1 MSEWDVGEG
10 RGGLFIENRTHDHE
24 NKTLSIRIML
34 YARFYGLFKVMTCP
48 QTSRV
53 ILGSAVSLAFSTFG
67 AWAGLIYTPFPP
79 FDDKRAAVTANS
91 NSGKQEPAS
100 TLISKAASAGV
111 WKV

>member
-48 QTSRV
+48 AGQRPRELFSVQPCRCLFHIWRMGRLNV
-53 ILGSAVSLAFSTFG
+53 HPISTF
-67 AWAGLIYTPFPP
+67 
-79 FDDKRAAVTANS
+79 R
-91 NSGKQEPAS
+91 
-100 TLISKAASAGV
+100 
-111 WKV
+111 